1 MAAKYEEI
9 AKSIIQVV
17 GGKENIISATHCA
30 TRLRLIL
37 KDKDIVDDSEMK
49 KVNMVKGTMYTAGQ
63 YQIILGTGTVNKVY
77 KEVIQ
82 LGVNEESGQAQNQ
95 VKESKKDEGSK
106 AKKILRVFGDIFVPL
121 IPILAAIGL
130 CLGLQGVITNDIFLG
145 LFGMSSADYPASFV
159 TILNALCNTVFD
171 FLPAFICWSAFRNFG
186 GTPVLG
192 FVVGLM
198 LVNPAL
204 PNAYAVAKGAVDAIE
219 LFGFIPIIGYQGSV
233 LPAII
238 AGFIG
243 AKLEI
248 KLRDIMPD
256 SLDFMFTPF
265 LVIVLTV
272 LASLLAIGPVFHA
285 IENGILWGV
294 EKILYLPF
302 GIGAFIV
309 AFAHPFLVIT
319 GVHHIFNALEI
330 GITAAG
336 SLNAF
341 RTLVILGTTVK
352 ACAVLAITVKMHNK
366 RMKSA
371 GYGAMTSQFLG
382 IGEPAIFG
390 FLIRY
395 SFKPLIV
402 CTLIGALASA
412 VAMMMGVDAQGMG
425 INGVLGTLLYIYDP
439 SVLIKFIAINVI
451 SGVLSFI
458 AVYMFAVPEEF
469 LTDEE

>member
-9 AKSIIQVV
+9 ALRILEIA

-37 KDKDIVDDSEMK
+37 KHRDLVDDK
-49 KVNMVKGTMYTAGQ
+49 KMEQVDMVKGTMYTAGQ

-77 KEVIQ
+77 KEVVKQGI
-82 LGVNEESGQAQNQ
+82 NEEGA
-95 VKESKKDEGSK
+95 VVETKAKGEPEVSK
-106 AKKILRVFGDIFVPL
+106 AKQLLRVFGDIFVPL

-130 CLGLQGVITNDIFLG
+130 CLGLQGVITNNVFLG
-145 LFGMSSADYPASFV
+145 LFGMSVESLPPSFV

-171 FLPAFICWSAFRNFG
+171 FLPAFICWSAFKNFG
-186 GTPVLG
+186 GTPVIG

-204 PNAYAVAKGAVDAIE
+204 PNAYAVAKSAVEAIH

-243 AKLEI
+243 AKMEI
-248 KLRDIMPD
+248 KLRNVMPD
-256 SLDFMFTPF
+256 ALDFMFTPF
-265 LVIVLTV
+265 LVIVCTL
-272 LASLLAIGPVFHA
+272 LASLLAIGPVFHG
-285 IENGILWGV
+285 IENGILWVV
-294 EKILYLPF
+294 EQILYLPF

-330 GITAAG
+330 GITASG

-341 RTLVILGTTVK
+341 RTLVIIGTTVK
-352 ACAVLAITVKMHNK
+352 ACAVLAITIKMRNK

-395 SFKPLIV
+395 SFKPLVV

-425 INGVLGTLLYIYDP
+425 INGLLGTLLYIYNP
-439 SVLIKFIAINVI
+439 SVLFKFIIINII
-451 SGVLSFI
+451 SGVLSFV
-458 AVYMFAVPEEF
+458 AVWMFAVPKEF
-469 LTDEE
+469 LEEEE